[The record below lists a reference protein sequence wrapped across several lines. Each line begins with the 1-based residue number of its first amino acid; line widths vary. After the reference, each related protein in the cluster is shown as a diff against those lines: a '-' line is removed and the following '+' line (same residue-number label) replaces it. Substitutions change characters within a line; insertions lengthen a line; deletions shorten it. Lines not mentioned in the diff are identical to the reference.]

1 MQLKAKGL
9 AFCLLLTVPATV
21 PASGDLLRQ
30 LDEEIVRLVREVSP
44 SVVTVIAEASGK
56 GGVQRRIGSAVVL
69 DDSGHVVTTASVVE
83 TAERITLKTSDGRA
97 FSARLVGTDMLSNLA
112 VLEAPTP
119 PEGLVPAS
127 RGSHTRLAAG
137 SWVAMIANSY
147 GVPYGV
153 TVGAVV
159 DPGPSPC
166 GLSEVGEIRLNL
178 RATPGAS
185 GGAVVNCA
193 GEMVGILTAAMGPGS
208 SEYDVD
214 ADYFG
219 GRLYGFVPQQDLGM
233 SLAVPMES
241 VCRVADRLIAGG
253 EVARGWLGVRI
264 EEGAA
269 QSRIRGVT
277 IQSVLP
283 DGPAERAELLQGD
296 VIVSFDGQKTA
307 SCSEL
312 KQLVA
317 AATEGATVRLGVL
330 RGGQVIEVTLEL
342 GAVPDEMVRS
352 LRAAGATSIEEPV
365 GQVRWWWRNPR
376 DGAELRRQIEDL
388 EAMLKTLKA
397 EVSRLERKK

>member
-1 MQLKAKGL
+1 MRLKATGL
-9 AFCLLLTVPATV
+9 VLYLLLSVGSAT
-21 PASGDLLRQ
+21 AARGDLLRQ
-30 LDEEIVRLVREVSP
+30 LDEEIVRLVRDVSP

-56 GGVQRRIGSAVVL
+56 GGLQRRIGSAVVL

-112 VLEAPTP
+112 VLKAPAP
-119 PEGLVPAS
+119 PHGLVPAT
-127 RGSHTRLAAG
+127 RGSHTHLSAG
-137 SWVAMIANSY
+137 SWVATIANSY

-153 TVGAVV
+153 TVGVVV
-159 DPGPSPC
+159 DPGPRPC

-193 GEMVGILTAAMGPGS
+193 GETVGILTAAMGPGAA
-208 SEYDVD
+208 EYDVD
-214 ADYFG
+214 ADSFG

-241 VCRVADRLIAGG
+241 ACRVADRLIAGG

-264 EEGAA
+264 EEGAE

-277 IQSVLP
+277 IQSVMP
-283 DGPAERAELLQGD
+283 NSPAERAELRQGD
-296 VIVSFDGQKTA
+296 VIVSFEGQKTA
-307 SCSEL
+307 SCSDL

-317 AATEGATVRLGVL
+317 AATEGSTVRIGVL
-330 RGGQVIEVTLEL
+330 RGDQVIEASLEL
-342 GAVPDEMVRS
+342 GAVPDEMIRS
-352 LRAAGATSIEEPV
+352 LRAAGASSLEEPV

-388 EAMLKTLKA
+388 EAMLETLKT
-397 EVSRLERKK
+397 EVSRLERQK